1 MKYRT
6 KEQFI
11 AHKGIRRLGLVEYIK
26 GLEHKGLAKED
37 VQAEL
42 IKNKVV
48 KSPRML
54 DLDYRFYEEVKD
66 EVAWIWYD
74 EKWTWKKDR

>member
-1 MKYRT
+1 MKYKT
-6 KEQFI
+6 KEEFI

-26 GLEHKGLAKED
+26 GLEYKGLGKED

-42 IKNKVV
+42 LKNKVV

-54 DLDYRFYEEVKD
+54 DLDWRFYEDVKNRIG
-66 EVAWIWYD
+66 WI
-74 EKWTWKKDR
+74 

>member
-1 MKYRT
+1 MKYKT

-26 GLEHKGLAKED
+26 GLEHKGLDKTE
-37 VQAEL
+37 VQSEL
-42 IKNKVV
+42 IKNKAV

-54 DLDYRFYEEVKD
+54 DSDYRFYEEVKD
-66 EVAWIWYD
+66 EVAWI
-74 EKWTWKKDR
+74 

>member
-1 MKYRT
+1 MKYKT
-6 KEQFI
+6 KEEFI

-26 GLEHKGLAKED
+26 SLEYKGLGKED

-42 IKNKVV
+42 LKNKVV

-66 EVAWIWYD
+66 RVAWI
-74 EKWTWKKDR
+74 